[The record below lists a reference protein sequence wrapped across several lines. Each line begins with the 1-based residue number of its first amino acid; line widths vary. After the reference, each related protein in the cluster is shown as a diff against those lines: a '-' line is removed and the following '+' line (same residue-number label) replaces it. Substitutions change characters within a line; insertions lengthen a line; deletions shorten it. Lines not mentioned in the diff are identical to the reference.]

1 MKKTI
6 KFIALPAVIIVA
18 AAAAL
23 FAFVF
28 DKPVSYMNG
37 VKSVSITVK
46 HEAYKN
52 FSESHTLKPGE
63 QAYIH
68 DTNYTFVI
76 TDFMPDFRIKRQTGE
91 AYSRTDAP
99 ENPAVKIE
107 LYVENEKLDEAW
119 YILKKKDYYK
129 VFKPGIYFV
138 IDNIV
143 YGDVKYE

>member
-1 MKKTI
+1 MKKNVKI
-6 KFIALPAVIIVA
+6 IALLAAIIIAIAAV
-18 AAAAL
+18 L

-28 DKPVSYMNG
+28 DKPVSYMDG
-37 VKSVSITVK
+37 VKSVSVTVK
-46 HEAYKN
+46 HEMYKN
-52 FSESHTLKPGE
+52 FSESHALKPGE

-68 DTNYTFVI
+68 DTNYVFVI

-99 ENPAVKIE
+99 DNPAVKIA

-143 YGDVKYE
+143 YGDTKYE